1 MLKISDRQWTD
12 KYMEVELANME
23 GEWVEFRTRGNYIL
37 RSYVQPENTVIK
49 YSTDTR
55 EGFKFLDKHMD
66 VPGTERVDG
75 GIQYQ
80 LVTIGCL

>member
-1 MLKISDRQWTD
+1 MSGWSLGQ
-12 KYMEVELANME
+12 
-23 GEWVEFRTRGNYIL
+23 GEIIFYDLMYSQRIHLLSIVQIL
-37 RSYVQPENTVIK
+37 GKDLS
-49 YSTDTR
+49 
-55 EGFKFLDKHMD
+55 LDKHMD